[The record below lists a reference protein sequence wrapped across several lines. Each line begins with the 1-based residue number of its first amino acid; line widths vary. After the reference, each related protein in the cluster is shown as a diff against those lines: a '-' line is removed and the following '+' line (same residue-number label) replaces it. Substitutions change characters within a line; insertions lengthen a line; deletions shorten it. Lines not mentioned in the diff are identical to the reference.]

1 MIGDGRQTIAAET
14 FGNLTEIGDA
24 VRDGDSGAACS
35 VMRCD
40 LSRPSSTVPPTPT
53 ARLLAETGQR
63 WLASS
68 VFEFR
73 PGAADR
79 VPGGSWRLLGREVF
93 LARALARDRYF
104 GQSRAIWLTGR
115 STSLWS
121 EPASSALR
129 LLES

>member
-14 FGNLTEIGDA
+14 FGNLTEIVDA

-40 LSRPSSTVPPTPT
+40 LSRPSSTMAPTPT

-68 VFEFR
+68 VFEFASELPIVFR
-73 PGAADR
+73 ADL
-79 VPGGSWRLLGREVF
+79 GSPGREVL
-93 LARALARDRYF
+93 LACALARDRYF